1 MPDELQLRYQTVF
14 TFASSDMEVMSRV
27 LEVQTFFNTHRK
39 WPALSLPD
47 VESVPR
53 APRGGWISGI
63 ANLRTQPTAVG
74 GAGTVLATLNVGAP
88 VVEVVGEEGE
98 YYQVRAWVWKQRVK
112 LDV

>member
-1 MPDELQLRYQTVF
+1 M
-14 TFASSDMEVMSRV
+14 
-27 LEVQTFFNTHRK
+27 
-39 WPALSLPD
+39 
-47 VESVPR
+47 
-53 APRGGWISGI
+53 
-63 ANLRTQPTAVG
+63 RTQPTAVG